1 MADDTTV
8 TESDQGKVV
17 KNADGE
23 TVGRVIEV
31 KNNGAYVEP
40 DPDLTDT
47 IRSKLGWG
55 GSDEED
61 TYRLDSSHIDTVTGD
76 EIRLDR

>member
-1 MADDTTV
+1 MANDTTL
-8 TESDQGKVV
+8 TESDQGKQ
-17 KNADGE
+17 
-23 TVGRVIEV
+23 V
-31 KNNGAYVEP
+31 KNNRAHVEP
-40 DPDLTDT
+40 DPNLTDT

-61 TYRLDSSHIDTVTGD
+61 TYRLNSSRIDTVTGD

>member
-1 MADDTTV
+1 MADDTTL
-8 TESDQGKVV
+8 TESDQGKQV
-17 KNADGE
+17 KNADGK

-31 KNNGAYVEP
+31 KNNRAHVEP

-55 GSDEED
+55 GSDED

-76 EIRLDR
+76 EIRLNR

>member
-1 MADDTTV
+1 MRDDTTLD
-8 TESDQGKVV
+8 EADQGKVV

-31 KNNGAYVEP
+31 KNNTAHVEP

-55 GSDEED
+55 GSDED
-61 TYRLDSSHIDTVTGD
+61 SYALDSSSIDTITGD
-76 EIRLDR
+76 EIRLNR